1 MIFSVKDKIWQIIA
15 EHGPGWAF
23 CAKDFLSECNRNGI
37 DTALFHLEKEG
48 RIRKVV
54 RGIYDYPMFSTI
66 LREVSPPDLSQVAAA
81 IARNLNREIQLT
93 GNAALNYL
101 HLSTQVPAHY
111 TWLWNAA
118 GRSFHIGKNQLHFQK
133 ASRKDFSPKLPQSRM
148 LVQVLRMLDGAALA
162 SEMRN
167 KLKASFSADQW
178 EQIRQDTILVPAR
191 IHRLICELAQT

>member
-1 MIFSVKDKIWQIIA
+1 MIFSVKDKIWEIIKQHCA
-15 EHGPGWAF
+15 GWAF
-23 CAKDFLSECNRNGI
+23 CAKDFLSEHPRNSI
-37 DTALFHLEKEG
+37 DTALFHLEKAG
-48 RIRKVV
+48 RIRKVC

-66 LREVSPPDLSQVAAA
+66 LQELAPPDMDQVAAA
-81 IARNLNREIQLT
+81 IARNLNLEIQPT

-133 ASRKDFSPKLPQSRM
+133 ASRKDFSPKLYQSRM
-148 LVQVLRMLDGAALA
+148 LVQALRILGGAALA
-162 SEMRN
+162 LEMRN
-167 KLKASFSADQW
+167 KLQASFSADQW
-178 EQIRQDTILVPAR
+178 EQIRQDTTLVPAR